1 MTIRPLAAAL
11 LALSALGLAACGE
24 DTPSAAGSADAKD
37 EMRQAQLKFASC
49 MRDNGVDMPD
59 PGADGGKQVFKV
71 GGDSG
76 ISKEKFDSATK
87 ACEKYR
93 KDIRP
98 QLTEEEQQEFK
109 EQALAHSR
117 CMREHG
123 IDFPDPTFDAE
134 GGARVRIGGG
144 NGDKLNPENPKF
156 KAAEEACG
164 DLMGKGPSNTDVN
177 P

>member
-1 MTIRPLAAAL
+1 MTVRPLAAAL

-24 DTPSAAGSADAKD
+24 DTPAAAGSAEAKD
-37 EMRQAQLKFASC
+37 KARQAEVKFAGC
-49 MRDNGVDMPD
+49 MREHGVDMPD
-59 PGADGGKQVFKV
+59 PGAEGGRRVFKV

-76 ISKEKFDSATK
+76 ISPEEFERASK

-98 QLTEEEQQEFK
+98 ELTEAEQQEFK
-109 EQALAHSR
+109 EKALAHSR

-134 GGARVRIGGG
+134 GGASVRIRAGSGRL
-144 NGDKLNPENPKF
+144 DPEDPEF
-156 KAAEEACG
+156 QAAEKACG
-164 DLMGKGPSNTDVN
+164 DLLPKGPSTTESK

>member
-11 LALSALGLAACGE
+11 LALSALALAACGE
-24 DTPSAAGSADAKD
+24 DAPSAAGSADSKD
-37 EMRQAQLKFASC
+37 DEVRQAQVKFAEC
-49 MRDNGVDMPD
+49 MREHGVDMPD
-59 PGADGGKQVFKV
+59 PGANGGRREFKV

-76 ISKEKFDSATK
+76 ISPEDFEDASK

-98 QLTEEEQQEFK
+98 QLSEEEQAEFK

-144 NGDKLNPENPKF
+144 NGGKLEPDDPKF

-164 DLMGKGPSNTDVN
+164 DLMGKPQSKEQQ